1 MNINDGKEKRKSRR
15 VSFSRTQQVKE
26 FQTGQ
31 NNLTL
36 WNDTY
41 EEEKS
46 NASASNSVTNASASS
61 NITNLSN
68 NINPNTPGQ
77 TSVQPRI
84 KQLQEMCLKIFMNI
98 PKSMVFLH
106 TTYTVSIF
114 SLGVWLEGKN
124 WFAF

>member
-1 MNINDGKEKRKSRR
+1 MNIIDGKEKRKSRR

-46 NASASNSVTNASASS
+46 NASASNSVTNASAS
-61 NITNLSN
+61 NNVTNLSN

-77 TSVQPRI
+77 TSVQPRV
-84 KQLQEMCLKIFMNI
+84 KQLQEMCLKIILNI

-106 TTYTVSIF
+106 YIYCFDFF
-114 SLGVWLEGKN
+114 SWCLVRR
-124 WFAF
+124 